1 MGTLHLSTRY
11 RGGEAAGS
19 LTSAA
24 CDHEAGDDDVRRR
37 QYSRG
42 VHRDVLEGLCAEGL
56 TQRAIAA
63 RLDVSHTTVRYWLK
77 QFDLR
82 TDGRPVAKEWDER
95 AFLEACVASATIAEV
110 LDRLGVSKYSGNYR
124 RAADYAERLGV
135 VLPIARRGAWRSRD
149 PKPIL
154 SDEQVRARF
163 RRTEVPQD
171 SKSLKRW
178 MVRRLG
184 VMNRCV
190 TCGIGPEWDGK
201 PLTLE
206 LDHIDGNRLNN
217 ELANLR
223 LLCPNCHAQTET
235 SNRRK

>member
-1 MGTLHLSTRY
+1 VKR
-11 RGGEAAGS
+11 E
-19 LTSAA
+19 
-24 CDHEAGDDDVRRR
+24 
-37 QYSRG
+37 
-42 VHRDVLEGLCAEGL
+42 VLEALCAQGL
-56 TQRAIAA
+56 TQRAIAE
-63 RLDVSHTTVRYWLK
+63 RLGVSHSTARYWLK
-77 QFDLR
+77 RFGLR
-82 TDGRPVAKEWDER
+82 THGRPVAKAWDEG
-95 AFLEACVASATIAEV
+95 AFLEACAASATIAEV
-110 LDRLGVSKYSGNYR
+110 LDRIGVSKYSGNYR
-124 RAADYAERLGV
+124 RAADYAERLGT
-135 VLPIARRGAWRSRD
+135 VLPMARRDAWSSRE
-149 PKPIL
+149 PKPML

-163 RRTEVPQD
+163 RRTEIAQD

-190 TCGIGPEWDGK
+190 GCGIHPEWNGK

-206 LDHIDGNRLNN
+206 LDHIDGDRLNN